1 MITSQSTKNISKALF
16 KFQGIMP
23 RIKRNSKN
31 DYTKSNYVS
40 WDDLVDAAIPY
51 LQKCGLYFEQEEIE
65 KDGYV
70 TVSTRIVHAETDEF
84 KHFEPVRIKESTQGN
99 LNHNTGSSLTYA
111 KRYSLTL
118 ALALRGTDQDL
129 DGNYPENTNKKINN
143 NDNSNKNGVK
153 TSTNSKQTT
162 YSPWAEKKVEQDN
175 VMDLKEE
182 EHKKK
187 GIQKLVAL
195 CKTNGISDDM
205 RYKITTVHTGKKS
218 SKELTLDELRHVY
231 KVILNDVRINEAL

>member
-1 MITSQSTKNISKALF
+1 MITSQSTKNISQALF
-16 KFQGIMP
+16 RFQGVMP

-31 DYTKSNYVS
+31 DYTNSNYVS
-40 WDDLVDAAIPY
+40 WDDLVDAVIPY
-51 LQKCGLYFEQEEIE
+51 LQQCGLYFEQEEME

-84 KHFEPVRIKESTQGN
+84 KQFEPVRIKESTQGN
-99 LNHNTGSSLTYA
+99 QNHNTGSSLTYA

-129 DGNYPENTNKKINN
+129 DGNYPENTNKKSNN
-143 NDNSNKNGVK
+143 FNKNAVK
-153 TSTNSKQTT
+153 TSTNSKQQST
-162 YSPWAEKKVEQDN
+162 SPWAEKKVDK
-175 VMDLKEE
+175 VTDKIMDLKEE
-182 EHKKK
+182 ENKKK
-187 GIQKLVAL
+187 GRQQLVAL

-205 RYKITTVHTGKKS
+205 RYKITSIHTGKRS

-231 KVILNDVRINEAL
+231 KVILSEVRVNEAL